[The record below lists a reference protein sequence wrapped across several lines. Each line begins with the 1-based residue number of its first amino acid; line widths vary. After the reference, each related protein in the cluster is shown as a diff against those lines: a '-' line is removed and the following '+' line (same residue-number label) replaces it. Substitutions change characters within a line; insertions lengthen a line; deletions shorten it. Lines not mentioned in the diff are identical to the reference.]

1 MKNSGIDWIGEVP
14 EDWEE
19 KRIKYT
25 INFTSGGK
33 WGDEPKYNNLEPL
46 FYVLRVADFDYQNL
60 TCINP
65 ETIRTL
71 QLDEDSP
78 LLLRKDDLVIEKS
91 GGGEKTPVGRVIRI
105 KKDFINP
112 TIFSNFTNVIR
123 ANTKIVIPQFLN
135 YLFSTLYTSQS
146 IKKFIKQTTGI
157 QNLDLSDLFSQYFVL
172 PTIEKQKKIADYLDK
187 KTEQIHSLIENN
199 EKKIELLEEHRST
212 LISNV
217 VTGKIRVS

>member
-199 EKKIELLEEHRST
+199 EKKIELLEEQRSA

>member
-217 VTGKIRVS
+217 VTGKIRVY